1 MAGVLAAHSALAQE
15 TALSELRD
23 AARAAPADVTAQIA
37 LGRALIEAG
46 RLSEAEA
53 QMKSAVRA
61 GNGSIEA
68 LYEARRV
75 DFASDDYKKVKA
87 GCQQLSAKDKNHVL
101 THVCMARAFL
111 VWRRASRAFD
121 HLDKAL
127 AVDPGNYEARL
138 AFADAKR
145 VQGDFDGA
153 KKAYEETL
161 VVKPNAAE
169 VHYGVALVHAVQ
181 NRADL
186 ALAALRK
193 AHQLDPRDPD
203 IQFELGRRV
212 QGAEAVQLLGK
223 ALAGRPRW
231 PAAQLELAG
240 AQLRAGDAASAETA
254 LQALIK
260 ANPNDPVTIARHGA
274 ALAALGRDAEAEP
287 VLRKALE
294 LVPNDYPT
302 ALSLAQVYERTERYE
317 EAFTQYRNAADVK
330 RESAQPLI
338 AAARLGLELERPLLS
353 GALLEKALEREPR
366 SAQALALYGDVL
378 VARGDK
384 KAARERY
391 QLALKGEG
399 TLDRA
404 AVQRRLDALK

>member
-1 MAGVLAAHSALAQE
+1 MAGVLAAHPALAQE
-15 TALSELRD
+15 TALSELGD
-23 AARAAPADVTAQIA
+23 AARAAPNDLAAQVA

-75 DFASDDYKKVKA
+75 DFATDDYKKVKA

-145 VQGDFDGA
+145 VQGDFEGA

-161 VVKPNAAE
+161 VLKPNAAE
-169 VHYGVALVHAVQ
+169 AHHGVALVHAVQ

-193 AHQLDPRDPD
+193 AHALDPRDPD

-240 AQLRAGDAASAETA
+240 AQLRAGDATSAETA

-287 VLRKALE
+287 VLRRALE

-338 AAARLGLELERPLLS
+338 AAARLGLELKRPLLS

-366 SAQALALYGDVL
+366 SAQALVLYGDVL
-378 VARGDK
+378 AARGDK